1 MKLGLIGNPL
11 GHSWSPQI
19 HRILIKEDYQLWQLK
34 EDELDD
40 FFCRRD
46 FDGINVTIPYKQTVM
61 KYLDEIDPAAEETG
75 AVNCIVNRGGILKG
89 YNTDYSG
96 LRDMLKGH
104 GVNLQN
110 GRTAILGSG
119 GASKAAQT
127 AVKALGGRY
136 DVISRR
142 EIPGC
147 ISYEEMYRKQAEY
160 TCLINATPVGMY
172 PECDD
177 VPADLNAFS
186 SLHHVVDIIANPLRT
201 RLQWEAKMK
210 GIPAEQFLLKS
221 QLLPEDLP
229 ARFRAQDQPA
239 LLLLQDAVAEPRV
252 GVFIPT
258 GDREKLI
265 EIQPVVRKIPLLRP
279 PEEPDPK
286 LLLRVRRQRDAE
298 HVFDAV
304 RDRQPHRQRGLPAV
318 DRLSGILRAV
328 RSCHDHG
335 RLCVEAGH
343 RRRHALDR
351 NDPVLH
357 GQKIAVQRIEFDP
370 ERLFPGIVTHASDRW
385 DRALH
390 RRSAVLLMQQKRLLV
405 RVQRGLP
412 Q

>member
-19 HRILIKEDYQLWQLK
+19 HRILIGEDYQLWQLK

-75 AVNCIVNRGGILKG
+75 AVNCIVNRGGVLKG

-210 GIPAEQFLLKS
+210 GIPYLGGFEMLVRQAADADLL
-221 QLLPEDLP
+221 
-229 ARFRAQDQPA
+229 F
-239 LLLLQDAVAEPRV
+239 
-252 GVFIPT
+252 T
-258 GDREKLI
+258 GIKVSEEKIRECI
-265 EIQPVVRKIPLLRP
+265 
-279 PEEPDPK
+279 
-286 LLLRVRRQRDAE
+286 
-298 HVFDAV
+298 
-304 RDRQPHRQRGLPAV
+304 
-318 DRLSGILRAV
+318 
-328 RSCHDHG
+328 
-335 RLCVEAGH
+335 
-343 RRRHALDR
+343 
-351 NDPVLH
+351 
-357 GQKIAVQRIEFDP
+357 
-370 ERLFPGIVTHASDRW
+370 
-385 DRALH
+385 
-390 RRSAVLLMQQKRLLV
+390 KRLLAGRRNIV
-405 RVQRGLP
+405 LIGMPTSGKTTLASMLREMSGRTVYEMDDEITEKLGTTIAECFADKGESYFRQIETETAAEHRSADAAVISCGGGVVKKEINMRYLGENGIIVWVNRAPRHLFPTDSRPLSTTLEQIEKLYDERVSLYERYSDITVENNGTLQEAAEEIIGKTGV
-412 Q
+412 